1 MRPVP
6 ITPSVS
12 PAIICSLSRVSKTSA
27 LLLFRLAVV
36 VGRLPQP
43 RIPRRDDLTVQI
55 VSQSVKLK
63 ILVSTVGRR
72 SAYGS
77 ENGERA
83 QVPQD
88 EVSSVSRILADL
100 VAVTSWADVA
110 AQEHEAKRSILNF
123 FATALGSAHDP
134 AVTIAMRTLL
144 PFSGPATSA
153 LIGRT
158 ERLDAMGAA
167 FVNAI
172 SANLLD
178 FDDTHPET
186 IIHPAAP
193 VAAAALAL
201 AEAHKLS
208 GRDVLTAFILGVE
221 IECRIGN
228 AVSPRHYARG
238 WHITSTC
245 GIFGAAAACGKLLGL
260 PAHGIAD
267 AIGIAASQSAG
278 NVENL
283 PTAAKNVSVGNAA
296 RLGLFAALLAQ
307 QGYEAA
313 PRAIEGPLGWAR
325 AMGDDPDLERLLGG
339 LGRTWEISRNTY
351 KPYPAGIVFHA
362 VIDACFK
369 LREVVGRQT
378 DQIASVTVQGSVLLL
393 ARGDRPV
400 RNERDAR
407 VSIHHCVACG
417 LLIGAAGVSEF
428 ARETVVRPDIAKFR
442 EKVQA
447 ELDSSLPDGA
457 ARVSIHLASGETVT
471 ETVMSPRGSLADPLA
486 DRDIEA
492 KLREGVRT
500 GGCDWDAERIIEAVW
515 QLDKYDDISGLMQD
529 GCTATPKY
537 LSNKNALQT

>member
-1 MRPVP
+1 MVRKNEE
-6 ITPSVS
+6 
-12 PAIICSLSRVSKTSA
+12 C
-27 LLLFRLAVV
+27 
-36 VGRLPQP
+36 
-43 RIPRRDDLTVQI
+43 
-55 VSQSVKLK
+55 
-63 ILVSTVGRR
+63 
-72 SAYGS
+72 
-77 ENGERA
+77 A
-83 QVPQD
+83 QVPQN
-88 EVSSVSRILADL
+88 EVSGVSRILADL
-100 VAVTSWADVA
+100 VAVTAWADVV

-134 AVTIAMRTLL
+134 AVAIALRTLL
-144 PFSGPATSA
+144 PFIGPATSA
-153 LIGRT
+153 VIGRS
-158 ERLDAMGAA
+158 ERVDAMSAA

-193 VAAAALAL
+193 VAAPALAL
-201 AEAHKLS
+201 AEARKLS
-208 GRDVLTAFILGVE
+208 GREVLTAFILGVE
-221 IECRIGN
+221 VECRVGN

-245 GIFGAAAACGKLLGL
+245 GIFGAAAACAKLLGL
-260 PAHGIAD
+260 PADGIAN

-296 RLGLFAALLAQ
+296 RNGLFAAFLAQ

-325 AMGDDPDLERLLGG
+325 AMGDDPDLERLLSG
-339 LGRTWEISRNTY
+339 LGRTWEISKNTY

-369 LREVVGRQT
+369 LRKVIGGQI
-378 DQIASVTVQGSVLLL
+378 DQIDSVAVQGSALLL

-400 RNERDAR
+400 SNERDAR

-417 LLIGAAGVSEF
+417 LLVGAAGVSEF
-428 ARETVVRPDIAKFR
+428 ARETVVRPHIARFR
-442 EKVQA
+442 GKVRA
-447 ELDSSLPDGA
+447 ELDSSMPDGA
-457 ARVSIHLASGETVT
+457 ARVSVHLASGEIIT

-500 GGCDWDAERIIEAVW
+500 GGSDWDAGRIIEAVW
-515 QLDKYDDISGLMQD
+515 QLDTCDDIGGLMQ
-529 GCTATPKY
+529 AARASASKY
-537 LSNKNALQT
+537 PSDRNALQT